1 MKSRTILKYQYDE
14 IGTFLCNTYVEKNHL
29 LEKKAEAQKKI
40 ADLMTDN
47 LPDIVKQ
54 AYKQYPDYFELKK
67 RNIYDIA
74 RFIDANT
81 SQYDPEQPGA
91 LGKIESKKKNYSPES
106 IEFANYIYDSLDKL
120 DLVKYSGS
128 SYFGYNSTSKYDIIN
143 FDFIGLEISKGCD
156 TSDSRYYNSRD
167 NVHVIA
173 KYALDHPEVKE
184 IFLNYFIEVMKY
196 LKFKRIFL
204 VHSLLSLL
212 LICLRMKFLK
222 LMISSTRNGVRNM
235 RSRIVMK
242 RIVRR
247 QRRKLSVIRLKVFVQ
262 LFHNII

>member
-14 IGTFLCNTYVEKNHL
+14 IGTFLCNTYIEKNHL
-29 LEKKAEAQKKI
+29 MEKKAEAQKKI
-40 ADLMTDN
+40 SDFMAEN

-81 SQYDPEQPGA
+81 SQYNPKQPGA
-91 LGKIESKKKNYSPES
+91 LGKIESKKKSYSSES
-106 IEFANYIYDSLDKL
+106 IEFANYIYDSLNKL

-128 SYFGYNSTSKYDIIN
+128 SYFGYNSTSKYNVFN
-143 FDFIGLEISKGCD
+143 FDFIGLEISKSCD
-156 TSDSRYYNSRD
+156 TGNSRYYNSRD
-167 NVHVIA
+167 DVHVIA

-196 LKFKRIFL
+196 LKFKKDISCAFSTITTTNMLKNEIPEAYDFFYKKWGKEYEKQDNCEKDRKKAEKKAQCDKIEG
-204 VHSLLSLL
+204 
-212 LICLRMKFLK
+212 LRAA
-222 LMISSTRNGVRNM
+222 IS
-235 RSRIVMK
+235 
-242 RIVRR
+242 
-247 QRRKLSVIRLKVFVQ
+247 
-262 LFHNII
+262 

>member
-14 IGTFLCNTYVEKNHL
+14 IGTFLCNTYIEKNHL
-29 LEKKAEAQKKI
+29 MEKKAEAQKKI
-40 ADLMTDN
+40 SDFMAEN

-81 SQYDPEQPGA
+81 SQYDPKKPGA
-91 LGKIESKKKNYSPES
+91 LGKIESKKKSYSSES
-106 IEFANYIYDSLDKL
+106 IEFANYIYDSLNKL

-128 SYFGYNSTSKYDIIN
+128 SYFGYNSTSKYNVFN

-156 TSDSRYYNSRD
+156 TGNSRYYSSRD
-167 NVHVIA
+167 DIHVIA
-173 KYALDHPEVKE
+173 KYALNHPEVKE

-196 LKFKRIFL
+196 LKFKKDISCAFSTITTTNMLKNEIPEAYDFFYKKWGKEYEKQDSCEKDRKKAEKKAQCDKIEG
-204 VHSLLSLL
+204 
-212 LICLRMKFLK
+212 LRAA
-222 LMISSTRNGVRNM
+222 IS
-235 RSRIVMK
+235 
-242 RIVRR
+242 
-247 QRRKLSVIRLKVFVQ
+247 
-262 LFHNII
+262 

>member
-1 MKSRTILKYQYDE
+1 MKSRTIFKYQYDE

-40 ADLMTDN
+40 SDFMAEN

-143 FDFIGLEISKGCD
+143 FDFIGLEISKNCD
-156 TSDSRYYNSRD
+156 TGNSRYYNSHD
-167 NVHVIA
+167 DVHVIA
-173 KYALDHPEVKE
+173 KYALNHPEVKE

-196 LKFKRIFL
+196 LKFKKDISCAFSTITTTNMLKNEIPEAYDFFYKKWGKEYEKQDSYEKDRKKIEKKAQCDK
-204 VHSLLSLL
+204 
-212 LICLRMKFLK
+212 IEGLRAA
-222 LMISSTRNGVRNM
+222 IS
-235 RSRIVMK
+235 
-242 RIVRR
+242 
-247 QRRKLSVIRLKVFVQ
+247 
-262 LFHNII
+262 

>member
-14 IGTFLCNTYVEKNHL
+14 IGTFLCNTYIEKNHL
-29 LEKKAEAQKKI
+29 MEKKAEAQKKI
-40 ADLMTDN
+40 SDFMAEN

-81 SQYDPEQPGA
+81 SQYDPDQPGA

-106 IEFANYIYDSLDKL
+106 IEFANYIYDSLNKL

-128 SYFGYNSTSKYDIIN
+128 SYFGYNSTSKYNIFS
-143 FDFIGLEISKGCD
+143 FDFIGLEISKSCD
-156 TSDSRYYNSRD
+156 TRNSRYYNSRD
-167 NVHVIA
+167 DVDVIA
-173 KYALDHPEVKE
+173 KYALSHPEVKE

-196 LKFKRIFL
+196 QKFRKDISCAFSTITTTNMLKNEIPEAYDFFYKKWGKEYEKQDSYEKDRKKAEKKAQCDKIEG
-204 VHSLLSLL
+204 
-212 LICLRMKFLK
+212 LRAA
-222 LMISSTRNGVRNM
+222 IS
-235 RSRIVMK
+235 
-242 RIVRR
+242 
-247 QRRKLSVIRLKVFVQ
+247 
-262 LFHNII
+262 